1 MCPQEAG
8 RLSPTLGPRRPG
20 ADERARLEVCLHVHP
35 RVLPLPGGE
44 RPGQDQ
50 EEIIGTLN
58 VAFNSVHAEHQR
70 RLKSRAF
77 LKTFL

>member
-8 RLSPTLGPRRPG
+8 RLPPAVGPRRPG

-50 EEIIGTLN
+50 KEVIGTLK
-58 VAFNSVHAEHQR
+58 VAFE
-70 RLKSRAF
+70 F
-77 LKTFL
+77 CPCGT